1 MSTPPRDGEVEDTLA
16 TIVGCFSRY
25 NNAMTEKSGAMSRNV
40 GFIETLDCLLVS
52 KLLEGPEWTHEI
64 LCGIALYVALHTLTP
79 FLVGY
84 DAFWRN
90 ITDRLHNT

>member
-1 MSTPPRDGEVEDTLA
+1 MSIPPRDGEVEDTLA

-64 LCGIALYVALHTLTP
+64 LCDDQHKISYVVLRFML
-79 FLVGY
+79 
-84 DAFWRN
+84 RC
-90 ITDRLHNT
+90 IR